1 MEPINLDK
9 IRKKL
14 KKKLAGHRYRHTLG
28 VMYTSAA
35 LAMAYGED
43 LQRAQL
49 AGLLHDC
56 AKCVPDE
63 EKLKRCKKHKIPIS
77 PLEKE
82 TPFLLHAKL
91 GAYFAQKKYG
101 VKDPE
106 VLSAIRCHTTGKQA
120 MTVLEQIVFVADYIE
135 PLRDTAPNLAEI
147 RRLAFQ
153 DLDRCTYQILKDTLT
168 YLGQTPG
175 KIDPATKKAYE
186 YYRERIK
193 KHG

>member
-1 MEPINLDK
+1 
-9 IRKKL
+9 
-14 KKKLAGHRYRHTLG
+14 
-28 VMYTSAA
+28 
-35 LAMAYGED
+35 
-43 LQRAQL
+43 
-49 AGLLHDC
+49 
-56 AKCVPDE
+56 
-63 EKLKRCKKHKIPIS
+63 
-77 PLEKE
+77 
-82 TPFLLHAKL
+82 
-91 GAYFAQKKYG
+91 
-101 VKDPE
+101 
-106 VLSAIRCHTTGKQA
+106 

-186 YYRERIK
+186 YYRERTK

>member
-1 MEPINLDK
+1 MKPINLDK

-14 KKKLAGHRYRHTLG
+14 KKKLNSHRYRHTLG
-28 VMYTSAA
+28 VMYTCAA

-43 LQRAQL
+43 LQKAQL

-56 AKCVPDE
+56 AKCIPDE
-63 EKLKRCKKHKIPIS
+63 EQLKRCKKHKIPIS

-101 VKDPE
+101 VKDSE
-106 VLSAIRCHTTGKQA
+106 TLSAIRCHTTGKPA

-135 PLRDTAPNLAEI
+135 PLRDTAPNLTEI